1 MNKEDF
7 ERSKDKL
14 TRSKKVIVLTGA
26 GISAES
32 GVPFEQLSSAQMV
45 ERDLP
50 MSTLSVAPIAEPL
63 RSSRSSGLKKCCES

>member
-32 GVPFEQLSSAQMV
+32 GVPFEQLSSAQMI

-50 MSTLSVAPIAEPL
+50 MSTLPVAPIVEAM
-63 RSSRSSGLKKCCES
+63 RSSFSSGLKKYCES